1 MKINEVLLTKLE
13 KLSMIEIKNEKKE
26 EMIKNLSGIVNFVEN
41 LNELDLADK
50 EASFTTLNKGTPFRE
65 DLPNNNLKTI
75 EIILKNAPKKEDSF
89 FVVPKIIE

>member
-13 KLSMIEIKNEKKE
+13 KLSMIEIKDEKKE

-41 LNELDLADK
+41 LSELDLTNK
-50 EASFTTLNKGTPFRE
+50 EASFTTLNGGTPFRE
-65 DLPNNNLKTI
+65 DLPSKNPETI
-75 EIILKNAPKKEDSF
+75 KIISKNAPKKEDGF